1 MVYVTV
7 GSEGV
12 EEPADCPPWL
22 GYRPSGQPG
31 VPSQSR
37 IQVSIVSDLL
47 EANIGAPFPMDS
59 FPMDH
64 SATVNHNH
72 L

>member
-7 GSEGV
+7 GSEGI

-22 GYRPSGQPG
+22 GYRPSGQPR
-31 VPSQSR
+31 VPGESC

-47 EANIGAPFPMDS
+47 QASIGALFPMDS
-59 FPMDH
+59 SPMDH
-64 SATVNHNH
+64 SATVNHDH

>member
-22 GYRPSGQPG
+22 GYRPSGQPR
-31 VPSQSR
+31 VPGQSR

-47 EANIGAPFPMDS
+47 QKQDN
-59 FPMDH
+59 
-64 SATVNHNH
+64 V
-72 L
+72 